1 MEARPL
7 LLRAG
12 AQGEEPVRRL
22 VEARVLLRDD
32 APTAQPHQRPAHVA
46 LAHHAVAVLVPLPEE
61 VDHAGRV
68 LDERLLE
75 LGLGLGTEVRLGL
88 GLELGLGLR
97 LELQCGLG

>member
-1 MEARPL
+1 MVYLRGQVEAHAGHRGAEL
-7 LLRAG
+7 LLG
-12 AQGEEPVRRL
+12 DL
-22 VEARVLLRDD
+22 
-32 APTAQPHQRPAHVA
+32 
-46 LAHHAVAVLVPLPEE
+46 AVAVGVPLPEE

-75 LGLGLGTEVRLGL
+75 LGLGLGAEVRLGF